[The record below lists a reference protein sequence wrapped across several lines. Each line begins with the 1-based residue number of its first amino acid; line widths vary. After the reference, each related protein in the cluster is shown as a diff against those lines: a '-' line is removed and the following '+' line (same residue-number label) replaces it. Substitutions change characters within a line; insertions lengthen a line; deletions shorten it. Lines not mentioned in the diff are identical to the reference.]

1 MKLTE
6 EYIKNCAVG
15 VIELKC
21 NRLVRLTDGDN
32 KPISTFVEKG
42 ATIEAEKSITN
53 ELFVLLKSD
62 SEGFR
67 AYGYI
72 DKEDYDGFEVLNQQI
87 NKVINMEHLKQLIN
101 YIDNEGLKYI
111 LDENSYRL
119 HCIDCPLKA
128 YCDYMSSIGNHD
140 KSCPDIVNDWL
151 MENE

>member
-6 EYIKNCAVG
+6 EYVKNCAVG

-21 NRLVRLTDGDN
+21 NRLIHLTDGDG
-32 KPISTFVEKG
+32 KPISIFIEEG
-42 ATIEAEKSITN
+42 ATIEAEKTVTN

-72 DKEDYDGFEVLNQQI
+72 DKEDYDAFEVLNPRSI
-87 NKVINMEHLKQLIN
+87 NRDRLRVLTDALSDDDIKGLVYEKSTLIDCS
-101 YIDNEGLKYI
+101 DN
-111 LDENSYRL
+111 
-119 HCIDCPLKA
+119 CPLKT
-128 YCDYMSSIGNHD
+128 YCEIHD
-140 KSCPDIVNDWL
+140 DDMKSCSDIVIDWL

>member
-6 EYIKNCAVG
+6 EYVKKCAVG

-21 NRLVRLTDGDN
+21 NRLVRLVDGDN
-32 KPISTFVEKG
+32 KPISTFVEPR

-72 DKEDYDGFEVLNQQI
+72 DKDDYDAFDVLNPRPI
-87 NKVINMEHLKQLIN
+87 NRERLKELIG
-101 YIDNEGLKYI
+101 IFSD
-111 LDENSYRL
+111 DEIKEFVHKNSNL
-119 HCIDCPLKA
+119 LNCTTNCPLA
-128 YCDYMSSIGNHD
+128 EYCNSNMDD
-140 KSCPDIVNDWL
+140 EKSCSDIVIDWL